1 MNLTVRQPTLLL
13 SHVHDLQ
20 LDFGQI
26 KLKVAYVF

>member
-1 MNLTVRQPTLLL
+1 MNLIVHQPTLLL

-26 KLKVAYVF
+26 KLKVVCVF